1 MKKLLILP
9 NQLFKKNLIPKDID
23 IIILW
28 EHPQY
33 FTKYKFN
40 KKKLILHRASMKYYQ
55 NYIKS
60 KYKVEYI
67 EFHKKYKLN
76 GEYYMFDPID
86 KIKIKGSI
94 NLLDSPNFLLIN
106 EYLDEYKN
114 KTDKFFFHNF
124 YNWSKKKLNIIPK
137 VKSQDKLNRQ
147 IFKHNINIP
156 KQPKLSKTD
165 ITYINQA
172 KKYVNKHFKK
182 NYGNIDN
189 FFYPITHT
197 TANKWLNAF
206 IKNKF
211 KHFGPYQDFINKEN
225 SLMFHSI
232 LSSSINIGL
241 LYQMDLLNQYLY
253 YKIK

>member
-137 VKSQDKLNRQ
+137 VKSL
-147 IFKHNINIP
+147 
-156 KQPKLSKTD
+156 
-165 ITYINQA
+165 
-172 KKYVNKHFKK
+172 
-182 NYGNIDN
+182 GE
-189 FFYPITHT
+189 
-197 TANKWLNAF
+197 TASPLAET
-206 IKNKF
+206 
-211 KHFGPYQDFINKEN
+211 PLP
-225 SLMFHSI
+225 SPLTP
-232 LSSSINIGL
+232 
-241 LYQMDLLNQYLY
+241 
-253 YKIK
+253 